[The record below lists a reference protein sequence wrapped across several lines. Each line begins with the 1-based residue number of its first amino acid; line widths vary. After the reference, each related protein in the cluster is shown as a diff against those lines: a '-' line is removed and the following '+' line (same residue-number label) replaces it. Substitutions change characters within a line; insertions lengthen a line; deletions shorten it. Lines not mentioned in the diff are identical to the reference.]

1 VDEKDFYSILQI
13 ASDASTEDIKTSY
26 RRLALEHHP
35 DRANDPQA
43 TERMQRINEAYS
55 ILVDPLKREQ
65 YDLER
70 ASQFQEALAKFDEKQ
85 EDVEDIDRTQEIK
98 VSKEQIE
105 KRRSWA
111 RNQLK
116 VIFRILLF
124 TTALFL
130 WALVTG
136 QVNFAVLTLIV
147 VISLQVVFSVVVRIR
162 NLSFPGRANND

>member
-1 VDEKDFYSILQI
+1 
-13 ASDASTEDIKTSY
+13 
-26 RRLALEHHP
+26 
-35 DRANDPQA
+35 
-43 TERMQRINEAYS
+43 
-55 ILVDPLKREQ
+55 LKREQ

-70 ASQFQEALAKFDEKQ
+70 ASQFQEALAKFDEKH